1 MAINWNAYLHR
12 LIGIVGV
19 LEGHLQG
26 EGQALV
32 ALPHR

>member
-1 MAINWNAYLHR
+1 MDIDWHAYLHG
-12 LIGIVGV
+12 LIGIIGV